1 MTECVTNN
9 AIIILESRIAQLE
22 TELAELREQ
31 TRWISVQERLP
42 EQEDE
47 VITLTGGDYPEI
59 SIFYNG
65 KFTFRDFGI
74 SSEVQ
79 GVTHWQ
85 LRQPLPTGPEVKP

>member
-1 MTECVTNN
+1 MAECATNN
-9 AIIILESRIAQLE
+9 AIIILESRIEQLE
-22 TELAELREQ
+22 TELAALRER

-42 EQEDE
+42 GHEDE
-47 VITLTGGDYPEI
+47 VITLTDGDYPEI

-65 KFTFRDFGI
+65 KFTFRDYGY

-85 LRQPLPTGPEVKP
+85 PIPDGPEVKP